1 MSTTIQSLA
10 ERVIAHQ
17 GFRRY
22 LFNTSW
28 MFVEQVLR
36 ILAGLFVGIYVAR
49 YLGPEQFGTYSYAL
63 AFVALFSALGRL
75 GLDSILV
82 RDLVNHPDRRDV
94 YLGTA
99 FWLKVTGVAIALMI
113 LSVMLQ
119 VVANDAETKLYIYI
133 VASGLLFQS
142 CEVVDSY
149 FQSKVLSKYVAIPK
163 IFQLIL
169 SSVLK
174 LYFVFIHADLFW
186 FVLVSLIDQVSLALS
201 LLWSYHRQRLGA
213 FWLRFDLDVAVA
225 MLKNCWPLILSQVS
239 IAIYMRIDQV
249 IIKELLGAREVGIY
263 AAVARISEVWN
274 FIPVI
279 VTNSLFPAIL
289 SAKSNDQVLYYD
301 RLQKLYGAMVLVA
314 LAIVLPVTLLS
325 DWIVQIIY
333 GFAYRDAGPVLMIHV
348 WAGVFVAL
356 GTASSTW
363 LLSENLQHIALYRT
377 LSGAIANVG
386 LNMVLIPHYGIVGA
400 AIATVAGY
408 MLAGFIFDLFS
419 SKTRRMFFMKVD
431 AFCMKGMRVGH

>member
-1 MSTTIQSLA
+1 MLTTIHSLA
-10 ERVIAHQ
+10 ERVTSHQ

-36 ILAGLFVGIYVAR
+36 ILAGLLVGIYVAR
-49 YLGPEQFGTYSYAL
+49 YLGPDQFGVYSYAL

-82 RDLVNHPDRRDV
+82 RDLVNHPDRRDA

-99 FWLKVTGVAIALMI
+99 FWLKVTGVTITLMI
-113 LSVMLQ
+113 LGVILQ
-119 VVANDAETKLYIYI
+119 VVANDAETKLYVYI
-133 VASGLLFQS
+133 IAGGLLFQS
-142 CEVVDSY
+142 CEVIDSY
-149 FQSKVLSKYVAIPK
+149 FQSKVLSKYVAVPK
-163 IFQLIL
+163 IIQLVL

-174 LYFVFIHADLFW
+174 LCFIFIQADLLW
-186 FVLVSLIDQVSLALS
+186 FVLVSLIDQVSLAIC
-201 LLWSYHRQRLGA
+201 LLWSYDRQRLGA
-213 FWLRFDLDVAVA
+213 FWLRFDPAVAVD
-225 MLKNCWPLILSQVS
+225 MLKTCWPLMLSQVS
-239 IAIYMRIDQV
+239 VAIYMRIDQV

-263 AAVARISEVWN
+263 AAAARISEVWS

-289 SAKSNDQVLYYD
+289 SAKSHDQMLYAE
-301 RLQKLYGAMVLVA
+301 RLQKLYSVMVLAA
-314 LAIVLPVTLLS
+314 LAIALPVTLLN
-325 DWIVQIIY
+325 DWIVQILY
-333 GFAYRDAGPVLMIHV
+333 GSAYRDAGPVLMIHV
-348 WAGVFVAL
+348 WGGVFVAL

-377 LSGAIANVG
+377 LSGAIANLA
-386 LNMVLIPHYGIVGA
+386 LNTALIPRYGIVGA
-400 AIATVAGY
+400 AVATVAGY
-408 MLAGFIFDLFS
+408 MMAGFLFDLFH

-431 AFCMKGMRVGH
+431 AFCMKGMKVGH